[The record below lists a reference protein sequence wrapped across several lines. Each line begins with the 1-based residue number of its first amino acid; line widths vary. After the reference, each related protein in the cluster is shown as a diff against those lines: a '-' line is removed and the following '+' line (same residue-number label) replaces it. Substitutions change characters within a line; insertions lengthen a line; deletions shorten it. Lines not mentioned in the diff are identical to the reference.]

1 LGLARISHTF
11 SEQIAALPIEIAFQ
25 VGEDSVHA
33 TRPRLLERQDHRAG
47 CASCQRKCE
56 KCGLAVTTMALA
68 SWVVQRF
75 CGSGWSILQNRNSRE

>member
-1 LGLARISHTF
+1 MTVSHTF

-56 KCGLAVTTMALA
+56 KCGL
-68 SWVVQRF
+68 
-75 CGSGWSILQNRNSRE
+75 GSGMGEISENVRL